1 MFIQKLKYKI
11 SGFFSKINLKNINFK
26 SFLINLF
33 YFAAIIYLGSN
44 ILMTFNKGV
53 EDQRRFETEKTR
65 LEQLQLEKTVLE
77 KEVAQYGSIEYKKI
91 YARENLNLAEKNE
104 TLYFVDRPN
113 AALEVEKLPE
123 DTMSISLQDNVYWW
137 KKLILG
143 L

>member
-26 SFLINLF
+26 SLLINLF
-33 YFAAIIYLGSN
+33 YFTAIIYLGSN

-53 EDQRRFETEKTR
+53 EDQRRFEAEKTR
-65 LEQLQLEKTVLE
+65 LEQLQLEKTALE
-77 KEVAQYGSIEYKKI
+77 KEVTQYGSIEYKKI

-113 AALEVEKLPE
+113 TALEVEKLPE

-143 L
+143 P

>member
-11 SGFFSKINLKNINFK
+11 SGLLTKINLRNINFK
-26 SFLINLF
+26 YLLLNLL
-33 YFAAIIYLGSN
+33 YLGAVIYLGSN
-44 ILMTFNKGV
+44 ILMTFNKGY
-53 EDQRRFETEKTR
+53 DDIRRFQAEEAR
-65 LEQLQLEKTVLE
+65 LEQLKAEQSTLQ
-77 KEVAQYGSIEYKKI
+77 KEVEQYGSIEYKKI

-104 TLYFVDRPN
+104 TLYFVDRPST
-113 AALEVEKLPE
+113 AIAVEKLPE